1 MDIGAGDFK
10 NPSPSQTRVLPL
22 QGRLRKIMK
31 PNKTYGQNFLKSP
44 AVAERMVEAAEIR
57 SNDLVLEVG
66 PGKGALTEKI
76 LPHARQVFAVEKDE
90 RLVFYLTLKF
100 KEEFKQ
106 NKLVIIGADILKFDP
121 ATVGLQAGGYK
132 IVANIPYYIT
142 GEFLRHFLSEVV
154 QPSKMVIM
162 VQKEVAER
170 ILGRPKANG
179 SLGQGKA
186 KPNPLDSVARSAED
200 RFRESILSISIK
212 AYAEP
217 KYLETV
223 PAELF
228 TPKPKVDSAVIV
240 IDKISRD
247 FFTDV
252 SEKRFFSVVKRGFA
266 HKRKL
271 LLNNLEIITL
281 AGKKV
286 LADCGVAPNARAEN
300 LTLRQWKYLA
310 KNL

>member
-1 MDIGAGDFK
+1 
-10 NPSPSQTRVLPL
+10 
-22 QGRLRKIMK
+22 MK

-44 AVAERMVEAAEIR
+44 AVAERMVDAAEI
-57 SNDLVLEVG
+57 SSADLVLEAG
-66 PGKGALTEKI
+66 PGKGALTEK
-76 LPHARQVFAVEKDE
+76 LLARARQVFAVEKDE

-106 NKLVIIGADILKFDP
+106 NKLVIVGADILKFDP
-121 ATVGLQAGGYK
+121 TEVGLQTGGYK

-142 GEFLRHFLSEVV
+142 GEFLRHFLSEVA

-170 ILGRPKANG
+170 ILAKDPRATNA
-179 SLGQGKA
+179 LGLK
-186 KPNPLDSVARSAED
+186 
-200 RFRESILSISIK
+200 ESILSISIK

-252 SEKRFFSVVKRGFA
+252 SEKRFFNIVKRGFA

-271 LLNNLEIITL
+271 LVNNLEIITA

-286 LADCGVAPNARAEN
+286 LADCGIAPNARAEN
-300 LTLRQWKYLA
+300 LTLRQWKHLA
-310 KNL
+310 ENL

>member
-1 MDIGAGDFK
+1 M
-10 NPSPSQTRVLPL
+10 VE
-22 QGRLRKIMK
+22 
-31 PNKTYGQNFLKSP
+31 
-44 AVAERMVEAAEIR
+44 VAEISSA
-57 SNDLVLEVG
+57 DLVLEVG
-66 PGKGALTEKI
+66 PGKGALTEKL
-76 LPHARQVFAVEKDE
+76 LPRARQVFAVEKDE

-121 ATVGLQAGGYK
+121 ASIGLQAGGYK

-142 GEFLRHFLSEVV
+142 GEFLRHFLSEVI
-154 QPSKMVIM
+154 QPSQMVLM

-170 ILGRPKANG
+170 ILGNNPKAT
-179 SLGQGKA
+179 SKLGLK
-186 KPNPLDSVARSAED
+186 
-200 RFRESILSISIK
+200 ESILSISIK
-212 AYAEP
+212 AYGEP

-223 PAELF
+223 NAELF
-228 TPKPKVDSAVIV
+228 TPRPKVDSAVLM

-247 FFTDV
+247 FFTDI
-252 SEKRFFSVVKRGFA
+252 SEERFFSVVKRGFA

-271 LLNNLEIITL
+271 LVNNFEILTN

-300 LTLRQWKYLA
+300 VTLRQWKCLA

>member
-1 MDIGAGDFK
+1 
-10 NPSPSQTRVLPL
+10 
-22 QGRLRKIMK
+22 MK

-44 AVAERMVEAAEIR
+44 AVAERMVEAAKI
-57 SNDLVLEVG
+57 SSADLVLEVG
-66 PGKGALTEKI
+66 PGKGALTEK
-76 LPHARQVFAVEKDE
+76 LLARARQVFAVEKDE

-121 ATVGLQAGGYK
+121 TSIGLQTGGYK

-154 QPSKMVIM
+154 QPSQMVLM

-170 ILGRPKANG
+170 ILGRNPKATNA
-179 SLGQGKA
+179 LGLK
-186 KPNPLDSVARSAED
+186 
-200 RFRESILSISIK
+200 ESILSISVK
-212 AYAEP
+212 AYGEP

-223 PAELF
+223 NAELF
-228 TPKPKVDSAVIV
+228 TPKPKVDSAVLM
-240 IDKISRD
+240 IDKISKN

-271 LLNNLEIITL
+271 LINNLEIIT
-281 AGKKV
+281 ATGRKV
-286 LADCGVAPNARAEN
+286 FADCDIAPNARAEN
-300 LTLRQWKYLA
+300 LTPRQWRCLA

>member
-1 MDIGAGDFK
+1 MVD
-10 NPSPSQTRVLPL
+10 
-22 QGRLRKIMK
+22 
-31 PNKTYGQNFLKSP
+31 
-44 AVAERMVEAAEIR
+44 VAEISSA
-57 SNDLVLEVG
+57 DLVLEVG
-66 PGKGALTEKI
+66 PGKGALTEKL
-76 LPHARQVFAVEKDE
+76 LPRTRQVFAVEKDE

-106 NKLVIIGADILKFDP
+106 NKLIIIGADILKFDP
-121 ATVGLQAGGYK
+121 TSVGLQAGGYK

-170 ILGRPKANG
+170 ILGNSPKATG
-179 SLGQGKA
+179 VLGLKESVLSL
-186 KPNPLDSVARSAED
+186 SV
-200 RFRESILSISIK
+200 K

-223 PAELF
+223 NAELF
-228 TPKPKVDSAVIV
+228 TPKPKVDSVIIV

-252 SEKRFFSVVKRGFA
+252 SEARFFNVVKRGFA

-271 LLNNLEIITL
+271 LVNNLEIITP

-286 LADCGVAPNARAEN
+286 LADCDIAPNARAEN